1 MVCFGELGWRAGD
14 EFFVVGLSW
23 VWVVR
28 WGVSVSDMLFCGGFE
43 LGLGG
48 AGVMLFVVENAGKGL
63 YFEYGSGKIGVTKLQ
78 DI

>member
-14 EFFVVGLSW
+14 ELFVVGL
-23 VWVVR
+23 
-28 WGVSVSDMLFCGGFE
+28 E

-48 AGVMLFVVENAGKGL
+48 AGVMLFVVENGKKGL